1 MGSNAPSIIDNQAE
15 RQFELHADGAV
26 SVLTYRITGD
36 RIRLIHTEVPRAQRG
51 RGYADLLAHAAL
63 ERAKREH
70 LRVVPLCPF
79 VKGFLDRH
87 PEYVA
92 QLVDDADV

>member
-1 MGSNAPSIIDNQAE
+1 MTEPSIIDNHAE
-15 RQFELHADGAV
+15 HQFELHADGGV

-51 RGYADLLAHAAL
+51 HGYADMLAQYAL
-63 ERAKREH
+63 EQAQREH

-79 VKGFLDRH
+79 VKGYLDRH
-87 PEYVA
+87 PEYA
-92 QLVDDADV
+92 QAVVDDASV

>member
-1 MGSNAPSIIDNQAE
+1 MESTQPPVIDNQAE
-15 RQFELHADGAV
+15 RQFELHADGGV

-36 RIRLIHTEVPRAQRG
+36 RIRLIHTEVPRALRG

-63 ERAKREH
+63 ERAAREH

-79 VKGFLDRH
+79 VKGYLDRH
-87 PEYVA
+87 PEYA
-92 QLVDDADV
+92 PQLLDDADT

>member
-1 MGSNAPSIIDNQAE
+1 MESSTPAVNDNQAE
-15 RQFELHADGAV
+15 WQFELHADGDV

-51 RGYADLLAHAAL
+51 RGYADMLAHAAL

-79 VKGFLDRH
+79 VKGYLDRH
-87 PEYVA
+87 PEYVT
-92 QLVDDADV
+92 QLVDDAEA

>member
-1 MGSNAPSIIDNQAE
+1 MESSTPAVNDNQAE
-15 RQFELHADGAV
+15 RQFELHADGDV

-51 RGYADLLAHAAL
+51 RGYADMLAHAAL

-79 VKGFLDRH
+79 VKGYLDRH
-87 PEYVA
+87 PEYVT
-92 QLVDDADV
+92 QLVDDAEA